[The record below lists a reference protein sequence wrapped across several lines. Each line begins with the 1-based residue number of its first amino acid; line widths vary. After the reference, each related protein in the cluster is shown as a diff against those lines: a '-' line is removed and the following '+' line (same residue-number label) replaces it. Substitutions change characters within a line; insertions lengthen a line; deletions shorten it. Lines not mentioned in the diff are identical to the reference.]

1 MRLICI
7 LAAAAAVAACSVPK
21 GDVCEVSFRF
31 SGVLEPQTRAGELI
45 LPDTNDF
52 ILRLEDSGGK
62 VLYSG
67 YYGDRPEKFELGSG
81 SYVAS
86 VFSRE
91 FNVPAFDAP
100 QFGDEVCFML
110 NSQKQ
115 YSVDFNCMQM
125 NSGVR
130 LNIRPG
136 FISDYDGGVLF
147 LTSAKGRVMYSYAET
162 RTAYFHPGAVSLKFL
177 YDGDESVL
185 FTRELR
191 ANEIL
196 TVNLDS
202 GNGSGESGKGEGMFI
217 SVDTSR
223 VWSEYDYVLGSG
235 GGEDPSDALSVAQAR
250 GAAGREDVWV
260 WGYVVGGDLTSS
272 SVSFG
277 PVFRSYTNLAIAEDR
292 NEDDREQ
299 MMSVSLPAGDVRDA
313 LNLVDN
319 PDLIGRRVYVKG
331 DIVSSYFGL
340 PGVKNISEYKL

>member
-1 MRLICI
+1 M
-7 LAAAAAVAACSVPK
+7 
-21 GDVCEVSFRF
+21 CEVRFRF
-31 SGVLEPQTRAGELI
+31 SGVLEPGTRAESLL

-67 YYGDRPEKFELGSG
+67 YYGDRPDKFSLGSG

-115 YSVDFNCMQM
+115 YSVDFNCTQT

-136 FISDYDGGVLF
+136 FVADYDGGVLF
-147 LTSAKGRVMYSYAET
+147 LTSSKGRVMYSYAEE
-162 RTAYFHPGAVSLKFL
+162 RTAYFHPGPVSLKFL
-177 YDGDESVL
+177 YEGSESVL

-191 ANEIL
+191 PNEIL

-202 GNGSGESGKGEGMFI
+202 GNGSGSGGGRGEGMFI

-223 VWSEYDYVLGSG
+223 VWSEYDYVLGG
-235 GGEDPSDALSVAQAR
+235 GGGTDPSDALSVAQAR

-277 PVFRSYTNLAIAEDR
+277 PVFRSYTNLAVAADR
-292 NEDDREQ
+292 NERDREQ
-299 MMSVSLPAGDVRDA
+299 MLSVSLPAGEVRDA

-319 PDLIGRRVYVKG
+319 PDLLGKRVYVRG
-331 DIVSSYFGL
+331 DIVASYFGL
-340 PGVKNISEYKL
+340 PGVKNISEYKM